1 MSGVPSQLTPVAQAR
16 YAFEQHM
23 AKSERDRDLYTP
35 SLKQLTSNQ
44 QKKSDRNFIEYYM
57 QQTPQIRKK
66 MERGFFSQSMRNLKN
81 ALNTQE
87 KKRPRSY
94 NKSKKSHKKPHKKH
108 HSHGGTRR
116 HTRRSTRHTR
126 RSTRRQ

>member
-23 AKSERDRDLYTP
+23 AKSEKARDSYTP

-57 QQTPQIRKK
+57 QQTPQFRKT
-66 MERGFFSQSMRNLKN
+66 MQRGFFSQSMRNLKK

-87 KKRPRSY
+87 KNRPRSY
-94 NKSKKSHKKPHKKH
+94 NKSKKSHKKH

-116 HTRRSTRHTR
+116 HTRRSTRRTRRHTR
-126 RSTRRQ
+126 RQ